1 MHNEEHLNLVLI
13 LDYSCAIAECD
24 LQLIE
29 PNSNK
34 KEINATKKRIKS
46 DIKKFLPAIKKAL
59 RNPLYVDKAEL
70 FYYMALCYEILENKS
85 KTLKCYKEA
94 SKRDLKYICN
104 LASFKSQNNDNDGA
118 MKDLKF
124 ALKNTRDTLLIENIN
139 STIKDVENSIES
151 DKYIKKLEK
160 LTRFFWIDMIELWLS
175 FLPVIFYGFLFILSI
190 LLLIGIPI
198 VLIYFAI
205 KSF

>member
-13 LDYSCAIAECD
+13 MEYFGIICECD
-24 LQLIE
+24 IQLTE
-29 PNSNK
+29 PNANK
-34 KEINATKKRIKS
+34 KEINATKKRIKN

-85 KTLKCYKEA
+85 KVLKCYKEA
-94 SKRDLKYICN
+94 SKRDLKYIIN
-104 LASFKSQNNDNDGA
+104 LASFKRQNNDKDGA
-118 MKDLKF
+118 LKDLKF
-124 ALKNTRDTLLIENIN
+124 ALENTSDAHLVESIN
-139 STIKDVENSIES
+139 SAIKDVEKSIEF
-151 DKYIKKLEK
+151 DKDIKRWDK
-160 LTRFFWIDMIELWLS
+160 LTRFFLLDLLLPFI
-175 FLPVIFYGFLFILSI
+175 PVIFYGFLFILSI

>member
-1 MHNEEHLNLVLI
+1 MHNEELLNFVLI

-34 KEINATKKRIKS
+34 KEINATKKRIKN

-85 KTLKCYKEA
+85 KVLKCYKEA
-94 SKRDLKYICN
+94 SKRDLKYIIN
-104 LASFKSQNNDNDGA
+104 LASFKKQNNDKDGA
-118 MKDLKF
+118 LKDLKF
-124 ALKNTRDTLLIENIN
+124 ALENTSDAHLVENIN
-139 STIKDVENSIES
+139 SAIKDVEESIEF
-151 DKYIKKLEK
+151 DKDIKRWDK

>member
-85 KTLKCYKEA
+85 KVLKCYKEA
-94 SKRDLKYICN
+94 SKRDLKYIIN
-104 LASFKSQNNDNDGA
+104 LASFKKQNNDKDGA
-118 MKDLKF
+118 LKDLKF
-124 ALKNTRDTLLIENIN
+124 ALENTSDAHLVESIN
-139 STIKDVENSIES
+139 SAIKDVEESIEF
-151 DKYIKKLEK
+151 DKDIKRWDK
-160 LTRFFWIDMIELWLS
+160 LTRFFWLDLLLPFI
-175 FLPVIFYGFLFILSI
+175 PVIFYGFLFILSI